1 MTENGKRLLCILNS
15 VRRKDDDVRDLRGL
29 HILIVEDE
37 WAVAGDLARFFSN
50 MGAIILGPA
59 ATVEQASEHTDQAE
73 AAILDVN
80 LNGRRVFPI
89 ADKLMRRGIPFV
101 FFSGD
106 NDIAIP
112 EHLRYASNLRKSS
125 GSRAVFNALFPAQA
139 SERAG
144 IAVPPPP
151 DDVFAL
157 LPKLRLAARL
167 LLGDVNASD
176 RLVERTLEQAI
187 RTIDHRRLGQSTE
200 NWLNDIMREV
210 VKDHGAKLM
219 H

>member
-1 MTENGKRLLCILNS
+1 MTGKWKCLLCILNS

-29 HILIVEDE
+29 HLLIVEDE
-37 WAVAGDLARFFSN
+37 WSMAGDLARFFSN

-125 GSRAVFNALFPAQA
+125 GSKAVFNALFPPQA
-139 SERAG
+139 SEQAD
-144 IAVPPPP
+144 ISVPSPP
-151 DDVFAL
+151 DDVFTL

-187 RTIDHRRLGQSTE
+187 RDVDHRQLGQSTE
-200 NWLNDIMREV
+200 NWLNDVMREV
-210 VKDHGAKLM
+210 AKARGAKLM

>member
-1 MTENGKRLLCILNS
+1 
-15 VRRKDDDVRDLRGL
+15 VRDLRGL

-37 WAVAGDLARFFSN
+37 WTMAGDLARFFSN
-50 MGAIILGPA
+50 MGAIVLGPA
-59 ATVEQASEHTDQAE
+59 ATVEQASKHTETAE

-80 LNGRRVFPI
+80 LNGRQVFPI
-89 ADKLMRRGIPFV
+89 ADELMRRGVPFV

-112 EHLRYASNLRKSS
+112 EHLRHASNLRKSS
-125 GSRAVFNALFPAQA
+125 GSQAVFNALFPQQA
-139 SERAG
+139 PE
-144 IAVPPPP
+144 PPGPDTS

-167 LLGDVNASD
+167 LLGDVEASD

-187 RTIDHRRLGQSTE
+187 RDIDRRQLGQSTE
-200 NWLNDIMREV
+200 NWLNGIMREV
-210 VKDHGAKLM
+210 AKARGANLM
-219 H
+219 L

>member
-1 MTENGKRLLCILNS
+1 MIENGKQLLCILNS
-15 VRRKDDDVRDLRGL
+15 LRRKDDDVRDLRGL

-37 WAVAGDLARFFSN
+37 WAMAGDLARFFGN

-59 ATVEQASEHTDQAE
+59 ATVEQAAEHTDQAE
-73 AAILDVN
+73 AAILDIN
-80 LNGRRVFPI
+80 LNGRHVFPI
-89 ADKLMRRGIPFV
+89 ADKLMHRGIPFV

-112 EHLRYASNLRKSS
+112 ERLRYASNLRKSS
-125 GSRAVFNALFPAQA
+125 GSKAVFNALFPAQG
-139 SERAG
+139 SEQAD
-144 IAVPPPP
+144 IALPPSPE
-151 DDVFAL
+151 DVFSL

-176 RLVERTLEQAI
+176 RLVERVLEQAI
-187 RTIDHRRLGQSTE
+187 RDIDQRQLGQSTE

-210 VKDHGAKLM
+210 AKARGAKLM

>member
-1 MTENGKRLLCILNS
+1 M
-15 VRRKDDDVRDLRGL
+15 RDLRGL

-37 WAVAGDLARFFSN
+37 WMLAGDLARFFSN
-50 MGAIILGPA
+50 MGAIVLGPA
-59 ATVEQASEHTDQAE
+59 ATVEQASKHTDAAE

-112 EHLRYASNLRKSS
+112 EHLRFASNLRKSS
-125 GSRAVFNALFPAQA
+125 GSQAVFNALFPPRSSGEAKTFEP
-139 SERAG
+139 SSS
-144 IAVPPPP
+144 

-167 LLGDVNASD
+167 LLGDVDASD

-187 RTIDHRRLGQSTE
+187 RDVDRRRPGQSTE
-200 NWLNDIMREV
+200 NWLSGIMREV
-210 VKDHGAKLM
+210 AKARGAKLL

>member
-1 MTENGKRLLCILNS
+1 MRE
-15 VRRKDDDVRDLRGL
+15 LRGL

-37 WAVAGDLARFFSN
+37 WSMAGELAEFFSN
-50 MGAIILGPA
+50 MGAIVLGPA
-59 ATVEQASEHTDQAE
+59 PSVEQASEHTDQAE

-80 LNGRRVFPI
+80 LNGRHVFPI

-106 NDIAIP
+106 DDIPIP
-112 EHLRYASNLRKSS
+112 EHLRHASNLRKSS
-125 GSRAVFNALFPAQA
+125 GSKAVLHALFPAQL
-139 SERAG
+139 SEHADTS
-144 IAVPPPP
+144 VPPPP
-151 DDVFAL
+151 DDVFTL

-187 RTIDHRRLGQSTE
+187 RDVDCRQLGQSTE
-200 NWLNDIMREV
+200 NWLNEIMRELANT
-210 VKDHGAKLM
+210 HGANLM

>member
-1 MTENGKRLLCILNS
+1 
-15 VRRKDDDVRDLRGL
+15 VRDLRGL

-37 WAVAGDLARFFSN
+37 WTMAGDLARFFSN
-50 MGAIILGPA
+50 MGAIILGPV
-59 ATVEQASEHTDQAE
+59 ATVEQASKHTDTAE

-89 ADKLMRRGIPFV
+89 ADELMRRGIPFV

-125 GSRAVFNALFPAQA
+125 GNQAVFDALFPQA
-139 SERAG
+139 SRRAG
-144 IAVPPPP
+144 SVADTS

-167 LLGDVNASD
+167 LLGDVDASD

-187 RTIDHRRLGQSTE
+187 RDVDRRRLGQSTE
-200 NWLNDIMREV
+200 NWLNEIMREV
-210 VKDHGAKLM
+210 TKARGAKLM

>member
-1 MTENGKRLLCILNS
+1 MH
-15 VRRKDDDVRDLRGL
+15 DLRGL

-37 WAVAGDLARFFSN
+37 WAMAGDLARFFSN

-89 ADKLMRRGIPFV
+89 ADKLMRRGVPFV

-106 NDIAIP
+106 SDIAIP
-112 EHLRYASNLRKSS
+112 EHLRYASNLRKST
-125 GSRAVFNALFPAQA
+125 GSKAVFNALFPVQA
-139 SERAG
+139 SQRV
-144 IAVPPPP
+144 ISAVPPSP

-167 LLGDVNASD
+167 LLGDVSASD

-187 RTIDHRRLGQSTE
+187 RDLDRRQLGQSTE
-200 NWLNDIMREV
+200 NWLNDIMGEIAKAR
-210 VKDHGAKLM
+210 GANLM

>member
-1 MTENGKRLLCILNS
+1 MRE
-15 VRRKDDDVRDLRGL
+15 LRGL

-37 WAVAGDLARFFSN
+37 WSMAGDLARFFSN

-59 ATVEQASEHTDQAE
+59 ATVEQASEHTDRAE

-112 EHLRYASNLRKSS
+112 EHLRYVSNLRKSS
-125 GSRAVFNALFPAQA
+125 GSQAVFNALFPQA
-139 SERAG
+139 SERPG
-144 IAVPPPP
+144 ISVPSSP
-151 DDVFAL
+151 DDIFAL

-176 RLVERTLEQAI
+176 RLVEQTLEQAI
-187 RTIDHRRLGQSTE
+187 RDVDHRQLGQSTE
-200 NWLNDIMREV
+200 NWLNGIMREV
-210 VKDHGAKLM
+210 AKARGANLM

>member
-1 MTENGKRLLCILNS
+1 
-15 VRRKDDDVRDLRGL
+15 VRDLRGL

-37 WAVAGDLARFFSN
+37 WTMAGDLARFFSN
-50 MGAIILGPA
+50 MGAIILGPV
-59 ATVEQASEHTDQAE
+59 ATVEQASKHTDTAE

-89 ADKLMRRGIPFV
+89 ADELMRRGVPFV

-125 GSRAVFNALFPAQA
+125 GNQAVFDALFPQA
-139 SERAG
+139 SRRAG
-144 IAVPPPP
+144 SVADTS

-167 LLGDVNASD
+167 LLGDVDASD

-187 RTIDHRRLGQSTE
+187 RDVDRRRLGQSTE
-200 NWLNDIMREV
+200 NWLNEIMREV
-210 VKDHGAKLM
+210 TKARGAKLM

>member
-1 MTENGKRLLCILNS
+1 MH
-15 VRRKDDDVRDLRGL
+15 DLRGV

-37 WAVAGDLARFFSN
+37 WMLAGDLARYFSN
-50 MGAIILGPA
+50 MGAIVLGPA
-59 ATVEQASEHTDQAE
+59 ATIEQASVHTEAAE

-89 ADKLMRRGIPFV
+89 ADELMRRGVPFV

-106 NDIAIP
+106 SDIAIP

-125 GSRAVFNALFPAQA
+125 GGQAVFNALFPTQTSGRVDAPN
-139 SERAG
+139 SS
-144 IAVPPPP
+144 
-151 DDVFAL
+151 DDVFSL

-167 LLGDVNASD
+167 LLGDVDASD
-176 RLVERTLEQAI
+176 RLVERTLERAIQDIDRRQAG
-187 RTIDHRRLGQSTE
+187 LSTE
-200 NWLNDIMREV
+200 DWLNGIMRDV
-210 VKDHGAKLM
+210 AKSSGANLL